1 MGESLP
7 KSLSMEG
14 LATSQGVVEYRGGR
28 GLFNYFTGLQPSVAQ
43 RESKTLP
50 PEFLMTIPSHLLGPP
65 LGGSVG
71 LWVEPAGLTV

>member
-14 LATSQGVVEYRGGR
+14 LATSQGVVDIR

-50 PEFLMTIPSHLLGPP
+50 SEFLMTIPSHLLGPP